1 MQCNAVAACFF
12 INRSGC
18 IDRNRM
24 LQKELQGLHKMKEMR
39 WHGRG
44 GQGAVVAARVLTA
57 AFDKEGKSAMA
68 FPKYG
73 AERRGAPV
81 IAFSAF
87 DDRPIRQK
95 TELYEPDCLVV
106 LDPTLVR
113 SVKNLFE
120 GIKPGAAM
128 VINSPAA
135 LTERPNP
142 NLALIGS
149 ADATRIGLEEIGRP
163 ITNTCMLGVIA
174 RTTGWIG
181 LDSILV
187 SLSEYF
193 SGKVLERNL
202 RCVQRG
208 FDETRMTKF

>member
-1 MQCNAVAACFF
+1 
-12 INRSGC
+12 
-18 IDRNRM
+18 
-24 LQKELQGLHKMKEMR
+24 MKEIR

-81 IAFSAF
+81 IAFSGF

-113 SVKNLFE
+113 SVKNLFD
-120 GIKPGAAM
+120 GIKPG
-128 VINSPAA
+128 
-135 LTERPNP
+135 
-142 NLALIGS
+142 
-149 ADATRIGLEEIGRP
+149 
-163 ITNTCMLGVIA
+163 
-174 RTTGWIG
+174 
-181 LDSILV
+181 DSEP
-187 SLSEYF
+187 SLSAAAPI
-193 SGKVLERNL
+193 SMTPIPSCVSSTVTALPGLIASHSL
-202 RCVQRG
+202 R
-208 FDETRMTKF
+208 

>member
-1 MQCNAVAACFF
+1 MRE
-12 INRSGC
+12 I
-18 IDRNRM
+18 
-24 LQKELQGLHKMKEMR
+24 R

-81 IAFSAF
+81 IAFSGF
-87 DDRPIRQK
+87 DDRPIREK

-113 SVKNLFE
+113 SVKNLFD
-120 GIKPGAAM
+120 GIKPGAVMA
-128 VINSPAA
+128 INSPGAM
-135 LTERPNP
+135 TERCNH
-142 NLALIGS
+142 NLGCIGS

-174 RTTGWIG
+174 RTTGWIK
-181 LDSILV
+181 LDSILA
-187 SLSEYF
+187 SLPEYF
-193 SGKVLERNL
+193 SGKTLERNL
-202 RCVQRG
+202 KCIQRG
-208 FDETRMTKF
+208 FEETRITRF

>member
-1 MQCNAVAACFF
+1 MRE
-12 INRSGC
+12 I
-18 IDRNRM
+18 
-24 LQKELQGLHKMKEMR
+24 R

-81 IAFSAF
+81 IAFSGF
-87 DDRPIRQK
+87 DDRPIREK

-113 SVKNLFE
+113 SVKNLFD
-120 GIKPGAAM
+120 GIKPGAVM
-128 VINSPAA
+128 VINSPEAMS
-135 LTERPNP
+135 EWYNP
-142 NLALIGS
+142 NLGLIGS
-149 ADATRIGLEEIGRP
+149 VDATRIGLEEIGRP

-174 RTTGWIG
+174 RTTGWIK
-181 LDSILV
+181 LDSILA
-187 SLSEYF
+187 SLPEYF
-193 SGKVLERNL
+193 SGKILERNL
-202 RCVQRG
+202 RCIQRG
-208 FDETRMTKF
+208 FDETRITQF